1 MDSSHYRSGV
11 REASQ
16 GGSNERT
23 QPSYRSSSSRADGGR
38 GEGAAPFARV
48 LPHSREAE
56 EALLGG
62 IIIDNEAMNSAL
74 ERVKHEDFYD
84 SRYQQIF
91 RAMAELS
98 DRREPIDFVTLQQKL
113 RSMGVFESIGGLP
126 ELSRLAESTPTSAN
140 VTYYARLV
148 KDASTRRSLIREAS
162 DIINEAFNDELS
174 LENFLDI
181 AEQRILGVSNVRS
194 GKGFI
199 KIGEIVQDS
208 ISVVEKLYER
218 KQPITGVG
226 TGLTELDLLTAGFQP
241 SDLIIIAARPSMGKT
256 ALALSIA
263 GQVAVHQ
270 KRPVGVFSLE
280 MSKEQLVLRL
290 LCAEAAVDNS
300 RARNGRLQENDF
312 PQLVQA
318 ASILSE
324 APLFIDDTPA
334 VTVTELRA
342 KCRRLHREHPLSLV
356 VVDYLQLMRSPAYM
370 KSREQEI
377 ADISR
382 SLKALAKELN
392 VPVVALSQL
401 NRSVESRT
409 DRRPGMAD
417 LRESGAIEQDADLIM
432 FIYRDEVYNK
442 ETTTQRG
449 IAELII
455 AKQRNGPIGTVK
467 VHFKP
472 EFTQFVDLPGDE
484 MFNLDDLFEEP
495 TPSAPHS
502 GGGLPTSG
510 RRPIEDPSHDPFGE
524 VLGDFE
530 FE

>member
-1 MDSSHYRSGV
+1 MTTGRW
-11 REASQ
+11 RA
-16 GGSNERT
+16 GGSD
-23 QPSYRSSSSRADGGR
+23 YGDRSSRMGREVSRSDSQKEAG
-38 GEGAAPFARV
+38 PSLFART

-62 IIIDNEAMNSAL
+62 ILLDNEAIHAVL
-74 ERVKHEDFYD
+74 ERIRFEDFYD
-84 SRYQQIF
+84 NRYQQIF
-91 RAMAELS
+91 RAMVELNE
-98 DRREPIDFVTLQQKL
+98 RREPIDYVTLQQRL
-113 RSMGVFESIGGLP
+113 RALGVFDAIGGLP
-126 ELSRLAESTPTSAN
+126 ELSRLAELTPSSAN
-140 VTYYARLV
+140 VAFYARLV
-148 KDASTRRSLIREAS
+148 KESSTRRTLIREAS
-162 DIINEAFNDELS
+162 DIINEAFDDETP
-174 LENFLDI
+174 LEDFLDV
-181 AEQRILGVSNVRS
+181 AEQRILGVSNSRS
-194 GKGFI
+194 GKGFFR
-199 KIGEIVQDS
+199 IGDIVHES
-208 ISVVEKLYER
+208 IAVVEKLYER
-218 KQPITGVG
+218 KEPITGVG
-226 TGLTELDLLTAGFQP
+226 SGLTELDLITAGFQP
-241 SDLIIIAARPSMGKT
+241 ADLIIIAARPSMGKT
-256 ALALSIA
+256 ALALSIGA
-263 GQVAVHQ
+263 QVAVHQ
-270 KRPVGVFSLE
+270 RKPVGVFSLE

-290 LCAEAAVDNS
+290 LCSEAEVDNA
-300 RARNGRLQENDF
+300 RARNGRLIERDF

-318 ASILSE
+318 ASVLSE

-356 VVDYLQLMRSPAYM
+356 VVDYLQLMRSPAYQ

-392 VPVVALSQL
+392 VPVIALSQL

-467 VHFKP
+467 VQFQP
-472 EFTQFVDLPGDE
+472 ELTRFLDLPTDSAFDMGDGV
-484 MFNLDDLFEEP
+484 FDFP
-495 TPSAPHS
+495 PAPAAGNQ
-502 GGGLPTSG
+502 GGGEIPQISFKDDG
-510 RRPIEDPSHDPFGE
+510 
-524 VLGDFE
+524 VDFE

>member
-1 MDSSHYRSGV
+1 MNSD
-11 REASQ
+11 
-16 GGSNERT
+16 NTRT
-23 QPSYRSSSSRADGGR
+23 GRQDVSSRSTGLDKVLKGK
-38 GEGAAPFARV
+38 EKTPSPFARV

-62 IIIDNEAMNSAL
+62 ILLDNEAIHAAL
-74 ERVKHEDFYD
+74 ERLRSDDFYD

-91 RAMAELS
+91 RAMADLAE
-98 DRREPIDFVTLQQKL
+98 RREPIDFVTLQQKL
-113 RSMGVFESIGGLP
+113 RSLGVYESIGGLP
-126 ELSRLAESTPTSAN
+126 ELSRLAESTPSSAN
-140 VTYYARLV
+140 VTYYARLI
-148 KDASTRRSLIREAS
+148 KEASTRRILIREAS
-162 DIINEAFNDELS
+162 DIINEAFDDETD
-174 LENFLDI
+174 LEDFLDV
-181 AEQRILGVSNVRS
+181 AEQRILGVSNVRT
-194 GKGFI
+194 GKGFSR
-199 KIGEIVQDS
+199 IGDIVHES
-208 ISVVEKLYER
+208 IRVVERLYEQ
-218 KQPITGVG
+218 KEPITGVG

-241 SDLIIIAARPSMGKT
+241 SDLVIIAARPSMGKT
-256 ALALSIA
+256 ALALTI
-263 GQVAVHQ
+263 GGNVAINLKKSVA
-270 KRPVGVFSLE
+270 VFSLE

-290 LCAEAAVDNS
+290 LCAEAGVDNS
-300 RARNGRLQENDF
+300 RARNGRLVERDF

-318 ASILSE
+318 AAVLSE

-356 VVDYLQLMRSPAYM
+356 VVDYLQLMRSPAYQ

-382 SLKALAKELN
+382 SLKALAKELH

-401 NRSVESRT
+401 NRSVESRP
-409 DRRPGMAD
+409 DKRPGMSD

-467 VHFKP
+467 VQFQP
-472 EFTQFVDLPGDE
+472 ELTRFHDLPTDQAFDLGDAFFDE
-484 MFNLDDLFEEP
+484 
-495 TPSAPHS
+495 
-502 GGGLPTSG
+502 PTSG
-510 RRPIEDPSHDPFGE
+510 GMVSHQPMSEMLPFVPDDAE
-524 VLGDFE
+524 FE